1 MGTPDG
7 WRRPELPDMERPSGI
22 GTTWSPGASFTEVC
36 AMLSRLLLALKV
48 LAGQVVQ
55 DQLTERRLELA
66 GGLLLELLAALRDG
80 KVDSREMVELRRRGY
95 ELLEELGL
103 MDEGKG

>member
-1 MGTPDG
+1 
-7 WRRPELPDMERPSGI
+7 
-22 GTTWSPGASFTEVC
+22 
-36 AMLSRLLLALKV
+36 MLSRLLLALKV

-103 MDEGKG
+103 MDERND